1 MICVYD
7 GLGAER
13 RRENWRAYKPD
24 KYCYAKEFSQFAHCV
39 FPTLLIPCQPTF
51 DSKKSGREKIEARKP
66 SMSLFSSKYAFVQ

>member
-24 KYCYAKEFSQFAHCV
+24 KYCYAKEFSQFAQ
-39 FPTLLIPCQPTF
+39 PCQPTF
-51 DSKKSGREKIEARKP
+51 D
-66 SMSLFSSKYAFVQ
+66 

>member
-24 KYCYAKEFSQFAHCV
+24 KYCYAKEFSQFAQ
-39 FPTLLIPCQPTF
+39 PCQPTF